1 MQQRCSNGERPSAVT
16 KLAVVRE
23 GKLVAQ
29 HLPQSLGNRGSVAA
43 TVHGKSL
50 AQSPDPASER
60 APSRNR

>member
-1 MQQRCSNGERPSAVT
+1 MMSQ
-16 KLAVVRE
+16 LAVVRE